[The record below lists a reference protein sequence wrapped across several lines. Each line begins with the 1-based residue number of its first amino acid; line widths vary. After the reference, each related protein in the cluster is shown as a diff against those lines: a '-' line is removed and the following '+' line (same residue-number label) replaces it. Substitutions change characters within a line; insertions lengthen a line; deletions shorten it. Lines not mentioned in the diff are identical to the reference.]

1 MQRPILF
8 IVLLFVAIRPAFAV
22 NWVETVKGVNRST
35 SYIDT
40 DSIRRDGHKV
50 TVWSRH
56 MLYEPLPLP
65 GASGSFTEMRIRQ
78 TIDCQARTSAHSIV
92 RLYDKGKQVMSETA
106 SPPTAKPIIPGGIA
120 DKTRQSVCTSAKSGQ
135 RR

>member
-8 IVLLFVAIRPAFAV
+8 IVLLFVVIRPAFAV
-22 NWVETVKGVNRST
+22 NWVETVKGINRST
-35 SYIDT
+35 SYVDT

-56 MLYEPLPLP
+56 MLDKSLPLP

-92 RLYDKGKQVMSETA
+92 RLYDKGKEVMSETA
-106 SPPTAKPIIPGGIA
+106 DPPSAKPIIPGGIA
-120 DKTRQSVCTSAKSGQ
+120 DKTRQSVCKATKNGP
-135 RR
+135 R